1 MVSAGRG
8 GSGGRIVLGRI
19 VLDRT
24 VLGAAVATAVLLGCG
39 ALSGCGAAADGPPAT
54 TPSSTP
60 SQSASAPSET
70 PTADPTPT
78 LSGVTLRQLG
88 FTNGP
93 LDEFTLPSTLEV
105 SAKVDQPN
113 VVSIVL
119 VNPSPAEVEDYLR
132 AALPREGFRIDARAT
147 AGAAMTFAGHGWT
160 GGFTGTGT
168 SSAVVLRPR

>member
-8 GSGGRIVLGRI
+8 GSGA
-19 VLDRT
+19 RT
-24 VLGAAVATAVLLGCG
+24 VLGAAVAAAVLSCG
-39 ALSGCGAAADGPPAT
+39 ALSGCGAADAQPAA

-60 SQSASAPSET
+60 TPTASAPSET
-70 PTADPTPT
+70 ATPATPTPGTPSPTTATPT